1 MGINRLKASLVTETS
16 HSLIVPQRAMTMES
30 YMSIMRSF
38 EDIPVV
44 FAQAREVT
52 VNIVAEPESSTAM
65 ESAILKLS
73 HVVPQ
78 KAMPFA
84 SKSSVKVVKI
94 ECCSLT
100 ICLVSRKSPTYA
112 QKLRTL
118 MCQGKQEGPGKRL
131 FQ

>member
-1 MGINRLKASLVTETS
+1 MRAEPCPFNEMSQSV
-16 HSLIVPQRAMTMES
+16 IVPQSAMTMECS
-30 YMSIMRSF
+30 LSMSIMRSF
-38 EDIPVV
+38 EDIPVI
-44 FAQAREVT
+44 FAQVREVT
-52 VNIVAEPESSTAM
+52 VKIVAEPGSSTAM

-73 HVVPQ
+73 HVFPQ
-78 KAMPFA
+78 TAIPFA

-118 MCQGKQEGPGKRL
+118 MCQGKQKGPDTHL